1 MKKELLLLIFSLL
14 LSGMS
19 VHGQDSLSFLSQK
32 RFGITLQLNSPN
44 PDEVNVGWFNIDT
57 ESLDDH
63 NLLHKSF
70 SLGAALHYRLDKE
83 TTLRLRFA
91 RGTTHVEEYQ
101 EEVYDPRMDEY
112 RREFMAGHQV
122 KLQIAPSVIWEL
134 GSGRLR
140 FFAGFELPVNLHGD
154 YEFKSA
160 ATVLDGNRQF
170 KYEAESVIV
179 LPKGYSV
186 GIGAVSGFNYY
197 LTRALSMGAEFSPS
211 LLYARLSGKT
221 RNKDAAQMPPDR
233 DYLTRDENR
242 GFTFY
247 EQRFSLNLSHR
258 FNF

>member
-1 MKKELLLLIFSLL
+1 MKKELFLLIFPLL
-14 LSGMS
+14 LAGMS
-19 VHGQDSLSFLSQK
+19 AHGQDSLSFLSQK

-70 SLGAALHYRLDKE
+70 SMGAALHYRLDKE

-101 EEVYDPRMDEY
+101 EEVYDPRLDEY
-112 RREFMAGHQV
+112 RREFMVGRQV
-122 KLQIAPSVIWEL
+122 KLQIAPSIIWEL

-170 KYEAESVIV
+170 KYEAE
-179 LPKGYSV
+179 V
-186 GIGAVSGFNYY
+186 GD
-197 LTRALSMGAEFSPS
+197 R
-211 LLYARLSGKT
+211 
-221 RNKDAAQMPPDR
+221 AAQGIFFGH
-233 DYLTRDENR
+233 R
-242 GFTFY
+242 GRERFQLLLNVRSFY
-247 EQRFSLNLSHR
+247 RGRVFPLAALRQAIRQDKKQGRCANAAR
-258 FNF
+258 